1 LAGEGLSSAGRISC
15 ACAHP
20 DMANIQKKRLIAV
33 VLGLLISTGSIL
45 TLIAIVSPNEF
56 KSAFSEFNPQYIVP
70 FALTVFL
77 MIVCFGY
84 RWHILLRGAIS
95 TPLAIRAM
103 LINMGGNM
111 VLPARGG
118 DLLRIHFSNLE
129 GNMSVAVVVGALLTE
144 KAADLLA
151 ICLIGALGGV
161 LFGLGDATHQAMIA
175 AATAVFLFV
184 LISVVFVR
192 MQNGLAQRICLWVFI
207 KLRLEKFFREYV
219 SPLITS
225 LGENLELRTFA
236 KTMSITLVLWLV
248 IYGASYLFIARL
260 VGVSLS
266 YPEALV
272 VLWASGLGL
281 MIPAAPSGLGVYHTT
296 VVSAFYF
303 LDRPIAEGLVL
314 ATALHIS
321 FFVALVVPMCLF
333 YGKWLFK
340 RDTAQ

>member
-1 LAGEGLSSAGRISC
+1 
-15 ACAHP
+15 
-20 DMANIQKKRLIAV
+20 MANTQRKRLFAA
-33 VLGLLISTGSIL
+33 VLGLVISTGAIL
-45 TLIAIVSPNEF
+45 TLIAIVSPGDL
-56 KSAFSEFNPQYIVP
+56 KSAFSGFDPLYIFP
-70 FALTVFL
+70 FALTVAL
-77 MIVCFGY
+77 MVVCFGY

-95 TPLAIRAM
+95 TRLAVKAM

-118 DLLRIHFSNLE
+118 DLLRIHFSNAV
-129 GNMSVAVVVGALLTE
+129 GNAPVAVVVGALLTE

-151 ICLIGALGGV
+151 ICLIGTLGGV
-161 LFGLGDATHQAMIA
+161 LLGLGDAAHRAVIATAAMI
-175 AATAVFLFV
+175 FLFV
-184 LISVVFVR
+184 LASVVLFRTRNALV
-192 MQNGLAQRICLWVFI
+192 QRICLWAFTR
-207 KLRLEKFFREYV
+207 LRRDKFFHGHV

-225 LGENLELRTFA
+225 LGENLQLRRFA
-236 KTMSITLVLWLV
+236 RTMAITLVLWLA
-248 IYGASYLFIARL
+248 IYGASYLCIARL

-281 MIPAAPSGLGVYHTT
+281 MIPAAPSGLGVYHAT

-303 LDRPIAEGLVL
+303 LGRPVEEGLVL

-321 FFVALVVPMCLF
+321 FFVALVVPMGLL

-340 RDTAQ
+340 RSLAQ